1 MTNDHGHIEPADA
14 APPASVVPGTKAR
27 SLPPEGGWPV
37 PAVPSRPA
45 RHGPVLRVD
54 GHAVFRVWA
63 PRAGRVDV
71 VVDGAEHACDPTT
84 PGWWAATVPAADG
97 SRYGFRLDGGP
108 PRPDP
113 ASRAQP
119 DGVHGL
125 SALVDPARVAA
136 NTDGWQPPP
145 LDRAVLYELHVGTFT
160 AEGTLDA
167 AATHLPRLAELGV
180 THVELMP
187 LNAFDSDR
195 GWGYDGVLW
204 FAVHRAYGGSQ
215 ALARFVDAAHRAGV
229 AVILDV
235 VHNHLGPSGNYLP
248 EFGPYLAARPA
259 GHWGEWLNL
268 DGPGSD
274 AVRALLAD
282 NVRWWLG
289 AFGIDGLRLDAV
301 HALVDTSARHV
312 LSELRD
318 VADQVAAERGYPT
331 TLIAESDRN
340 DPTELVDRRAG
351 GHGMDAVW
359 ADELHHALHVAVT
372 GEGQAYYADFRGLPD
387 VAAAYRRGFVH
398 DGGRYSA
405 YRGRT
410 VGAPLGGM
418 AGWRLVGCVQ
428 NHDQT
433 GNRAQ
438 GDRLTTLTDADRVR
452 VAIALLVAA
461 PHTPLLFMGEEHG
474 ETRPFSFFVGFEDA
488 DLAEAVRAGRRDE
501 LAGHPG
507 FDEAAEAAGG
517 GAIPDPIDPATA
529 IRSTIDWSAA
539 DTPAGRARC
548 DLWQA
553 LLALR
558 GEEPALHAGRRDLV
572 DVWLADHHRLVV
584 CRGAGAAAP
593 VLVTANLADEP
604 ALLPTPPESWRLRLA
619 TSEARFGGD
628 GTVAQPD
635 PEDHA
640 VWLPP
645 RSAALWSPRSG
656 SSA

>member
-1 MTNDHGHIEPADA
+1 MVHDPAHTRRGDESPE
-14 APPASVVPGTKAR
+14 APSARASDGSNPP
-27 SLPPEGGWPV
+27 PPEGGWPV
-37 PAVPSRPA
+37 PTMPDRPA
-45 RHGPVLRVD
+45 WHGPVLRID

-63 PRAGRVDV
+63 PRVGRVDV
-71 VVDGAEHACDPTT
+71 VVDGVEHACEPTAT
-84 PGWWAATVPAADG
+84 GWWAATAPAADG

-108 PRPDP
+108 ARPDP

-125 SALVDPARVAA
+125 SALVDPARVAPVTA
-136 NTDGWQPPP
+136 GWQPPS
-145 LDRAVLYELHVGTFT
+145 LDRAVIYELHVGTFT

-167 AATHLPRLAELGV
+167 AAAHLPRLAELGV
-180 THVELMP
+180 THVEVMP
-187 LNAFDSDR
+187 VNAFDSDR

-204 FAVHRAYGGSQ
+204 FAAHRAYGGPD
-215 ALARFVDAAHRAGV
+215 ALARFVDTAHRAGL
-229 AVILDV
+229 AVVLDV

-282 NVRWWLG
+282 NVRWWLDG
-289 AFGIDGLRLDAV
+289 FGIDGLRLDAV
-301 HALVDTSARHV
+301 HALIDTSARHI

-318 VADQVAAERGYPT
+318 VADHVAAGRGYPA

-340 DPTELVDRRAG
+340 DPTELAPRPAG

-372 GEGQAYYADFRGLPD
+372 GEQQAYYADFRGLAD
-387 VAAAYRRGFVH
+387 VAVAYRRGFVH

-410 VGAPLGGM
+410 VGAPLGGV

-452 VAIALLVAA
+452 AAIALLVAA
-461 PHTPLLFMGEEHG
+461 PHTPMLFMGDEHG
-474 ETRPFSFFVGFEDA
+474 ETRPFCFFVGFEDD
-488 DLAEAVRAGRRDE
+488 DLAEAVRTGRRDE

-517 GAIPDPIDPATA
+517 GAIPDPIDPATVA
-529 IRSTIDWSAA
+529 RSTIDWAA
-539 DTPAGRARC
+539 GDTPAGRARSA
-548 DLWQA
+548 LWRA
-553 LLALR
+553 LLELR
-558 GEEPALHAGRRDLV
+558 RDEPALHGGRRDLI
-572 DVWLADHHRLVV
+572 DVVLGDHDRLVV
-584 CRGAGAAAP
+584 SRGAEAAAP
-593 VLVTANLADEP
+593 VLVSANLADDRARLP
-604 ALLPTPPESWRLRLA
+604 APPGSWQLRLA

-628 GTVAQPD
+628 GTAV
-635 PEDHA
+635 HA
-640 VWLPP
+640 DATDDALWLPP
-645 RSAALWSPRSG
+645 RSAALWSPG
-656 SSA
+656 